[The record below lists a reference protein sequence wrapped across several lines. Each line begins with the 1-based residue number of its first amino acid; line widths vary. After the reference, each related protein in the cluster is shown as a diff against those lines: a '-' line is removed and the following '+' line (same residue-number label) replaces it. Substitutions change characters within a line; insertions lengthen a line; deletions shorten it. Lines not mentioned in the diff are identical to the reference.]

1 MQVLYIH
8 TGSVCV
14 GIVGGEET
22 QGIGWHTEA
31 PRPSA
36 LALPLRQKGE
46 LQPLSP
52 GAGLMSTDGVFSMD
66 LVGHYLWQRP

>member
-8 TGSVCV
+8 TGSVSV
-14 GIVGGEET
+14 RIVGREEN

-31 PRPSA
+31 PPPSA
-36 LALPLRQKGE
+36 LALPLRQEGE

-52 GAGLMSTDGVFSMD
+52 GAGLMGTDGVFYMD
-66 LVGHYLWQRP
+66 QMGHYVWQRP